1 MTLLPIKYTIV
12 YVMRTLQVQEIHC
25 KHLLHRTG
33 ASFAE
38 WTLNPYIGCRF
49 GCSYCYVPILR
60 AKRGQE
66 GADSWGSWVQVKV
79 NAPEVVRREMLDVPR
94 EAHIL
99 IGSAT
104 DAWQP
109 IEKRY
114 RISRGVLYELS
125 FYPNKVTILTRSPLL
140 IRDVDLLRRFEQVSV
155 HISVPT
161 VDEKVRRIFEP
172 HAPAVAGRIELTRR
186 LLKAG
191 IRTTWAWCPFLPGV
205 ENTSEQIRQYV
216 QIAAQAGVREIWV
229 GRINYW
235 GFLEERY
242 KALLR
247 RYRARVGWAPR
258 LLMREQT
265 EQLVR
270 AECENAG
277 IVCRI

>member
-1 MTLLPIKYTIV
+1 
-12 YVMRTLQVQEIHC
+12 MRYLQVQEIRC

-38 WTLNPYIGCRF
+38 WTLNPYIGCGF

-66 GADSWGSWVQVKV
+66 GAETWGSWVQVKV
-79 NAPEVVRREMLDVPR
+79 NAPDVVRREMLEVPR
-94 EAHIL
+94 DAHLL

-114 RISRGVLYELS
+114 QVSRGVLYELS
-125 FYPNKVTILTRSPLL
+125 FYPNRVTILTRSPLL
-140 IRDVDLLRRFEQVSV
+140 LRDIDLLKRFEHVSV

-161 VDEKVRRIFEP
+161 VDEKVRRVFEP
-172 HAPAVAGRIELTRR
+172 HAPAVAGRLELTRR
-186 LLKAG
+186 LLNAS
-191 IRTTWAWCPFLPGV
+191 IRATWAWCPFLPGV
-205 ENTSEQIRQYV
+205 ENTPEQIRQYV
-216 QIAAQAGVREIWV
+216 RTAAQTGVREIWV

-235 GFLEERY
+235 SFLEERY

-247 RYRARVGWAPR
+247 RYRAQAGWVARP
-258 LLMREQT
+258 LVREET

-270 AECENAG
+270 EECAKVG

>member
-1 MTLLPIKYTIV
+1 
-12 YVMRTLQVQEIHC
+12 MRYLQVQEIRC
-25 KHLLHRTG
+25 KHLLHRSS

-38 WTLNPYIGCRF
+38 FTLNPYIGCGF

-66 GADSWGSWVQVKV
+66 GVDTWGSWVQVKV
-79 NAPEVVRREMLDVPR
+79 NAPDVVRREMLDVPR
-94 EAHIL
+94 DAHIL

-114 RISRGVLYELS
+114 RVSRGVLYELG
-125 FYPNKVTILTRSPLL
+125 FYPNSVTILTRSPLL
-140 IRDVDLLRRFEQVSV
+140 IRDIDLLKRFEQVSV
-155 HISVPT
+155 HLSVPT
-161 VDEKVRRIFEP
+161 VDDQVRRLFEP
-172 HAPAVAGRIELTRR
+172 HAPAVAGRLELTRR
-186 LLKAG
+186 LRKAG

-205 ENTSEQIRQYV
+205 ENTPEQIRQYV
-216 QIAAQAGVREIWV
+216 QTAAQVGVREIWV

-247 RYRARVGWAPR
+247 RYRGQTGRTPR
-258 LLMREQT
+258 LLRREET
-265 EQLVR
+265 DQLVR
-270 AECENAG
+270 EECAKAG
-277 IVCRI
+277 IICRI

>member
-1 MTLLPIKYTIV
+1 MN
-12 YVMRTLQVQEIHC
+12 RRQVAEIRPRR
-25 KHLLHRTG
+25 LLHRTS
-33 ASFAE
+33 ASFAQY
-38 WTLNPYIGCRF
+38 TLNPYVGCGF

-66 GADSWGSWVQVKV
+66 GAQTWGEWVQVKV
-79 NAPEVVRREMLDVPR
+79 NAPDLARREMLDMPSD
-94 EAHIL
+94 AHIL

-109 IEKRY
+109 IEKHY
-114 RISRGVLYELS
+114 RVSRGVLYELS

-140 IRDVDLLRRFEQVSV
+140 IRDIDLLRRFERVSV

-161 VDEKVRRIFEP
+161 VDERVRRIFESR
-172 HAPAVAGRIELTRR
+172 APAVPGRLELTRR

-205 ENTSEQIRQYV
+205 ENTPEQIRQYV
-216 QIAAQAGVREIWV
+216 HTAAQVGIREVWV

-235 GFLEERY
+235 SFLQERY

-247 RYRARVGWAPR
+247 RYRAQARWVPH
-258 LLMREQT
+258 LLLREQM
-265 EQLVR
+265 EQMVR
-270 AECENAG
+270 EECEKAG
-277 IVCRI
+277 IECRV

>member
-1 MTLLPIKYTIV
+1 
-12 YVMRTLQVQEIHC
+12 MRYLQIQEIRC
-25 KHLLHRTG
+25 KHLLHRAG

-38 WTLNPYIGCRF
+38 WTLNPYIGCGF
-49 GCSYCYVPILR
+49 GCSYCYVPVLR

-66 GADSWGSWVQVKV
+66 EIGAWGSWVQVKV
-79 NAPEVVRREMLDVPR
+79 NAPDVVRREMLDMPR
-94 EAHIL
+94 DAHIL

-109 IEKRY
+109 VEKRY

-125 FYPNKVTILTRSPLL
+125 FYPNRVTILTRSPLL
-140 IRDVDLLRRFEQVSV
+140 IRDIDLLRRFEHISV

-161 VDEKVRRIFEP
+161 VDEQVRRIFEP

-205 ENTSEQIRQYV
+205 ENTPGQVQQYV
-216 QIAAQAGVREIWV
+216 HAAAQAGVREIWV

-235 GFLEERY
+235 SFLQERY
-242 KALLR
+242 RPLLR
-247 RYRARVGWAPR
+247 RYRAQVGWVPR
-258 LLMREQT
+258 LLVREEL

-270 AECENAG
+270 EECEKEG
-277 IVCRI
+277 ILCRI

>member
-1 MTLLPIKYTIV
+1 
-12 YVMRTLQVQEIHC
+12 MRYLQVQEIRC
-25 KHLLHRTG
+25 KHLLHRTN

-38 WTLNPYIGCRF
+38 WTLNPYIGCGF
-49 GCSYCYVPILR
+49 GCSYCYVPVLR

-66 GADSWGSWVQVKV
+66 GADTWGNWVQVKV
-79 NAPEVVRREMLDVPR
+79 NAPDVIRREMLDVPR
-94 EAHIL
+94 DAHIL

-114 RISRGVLYELS
+114 CVSRGVLYELS

-140 IRDVDLLRRFEQVSV
+140 IRDIDLLKRFEQVSV

-161 VDEKVRRIFEP
+161 VDEKVRRVFEP
-172 HAPAVAGRIELTRR
+172 YAPSVAGRIRLTHR
-186 LLKAG
+186 LLEAG
-191 IRTTWAWCPFLPGV
+191 IRATWAWCPFLPGV
-205 ENTSEQIRQYV
+205 ENTSEQIRRYV
-216 QIAAQAGVREIWV
+216 QTAAQAGVREIWV

-235 GFLEERY
+235 SFLEERY
-242 KALLR
+242 RALLR
-247 RYRARVGWAPR
+247 KYRAQAGWIPH
-258 LLMREQT
+258 LLLREET

-270 AECENAG
+270 EECEKSG